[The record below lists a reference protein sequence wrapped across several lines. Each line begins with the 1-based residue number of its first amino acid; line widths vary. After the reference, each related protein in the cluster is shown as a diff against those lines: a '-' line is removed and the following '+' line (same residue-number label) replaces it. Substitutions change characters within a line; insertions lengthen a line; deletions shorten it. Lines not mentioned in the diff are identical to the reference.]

1 MEGDVVKT
9 VQQAP
14 QQVSTRV
21 ANEQDIKQQLRQ
33 DIKQQLRLVR
43 ESIRN
48 EPKGTSAYLAGHF
61 IHAR

>member
-21 ANEQDIKQQLRQ
+21 ANEQ